1 MPTAKL
7 SPSPDRAARTIATCP
22 TIKSDVIQTLRL
34 KKEIIDQIHWCEHKL
49 AVVIRIYKWTPKPP
63 NPGKPPVNPRLKGR
77 KKGLNWPHRKALKRR
92 FGY

>member
-49 AVVIRIYKWTPKPP
+49 AVVIRIYKWTPEELIWIKDHLILKNKPG
-63 NPGKPPVNPRLKGR
+63 GKNNDRPRR
-77 KKGLNWPHRKALKRR
+77 TDKRV
-92 FGY
+92 